1 MTDPEAPLPAEW
13 TVTVGIP
20 ADSSPAL
27 RDSLFNTMAK
37 AAHDWEPVFR
47 DGWDISVSGHPSPW
61 DRIDRALAA
70 LADLEVSGWGPDHC
84 FHPSGVSALRAALRG
99 DES

>member
-1 MTDPEAPLPAEW
+1 MTEPETPLPAEW

-27 RDSLFNTMAK
+27 RDSLFNTIAK
-37 AAHDWEPVFR
+37 AAHDWEPKDR

-61 DRIDRALAA
+61 DRIDRAQA
-70 LADLEVSGWGPDHC
+70 LAEEMLGQLVDGPERGD
-84 FHPSGVSALRAALRG
+84 VVEILAALRG
-99 DES
+99 DDQ